1 MYEVNQN
8 AFLVLITHPF
18 TVRFPI
24 FDTHIFVCKNFMK
37 SIIEIEINA
46 NFIVCYIK
54 NINLDII

>member
-8 AFLVLITHPF
+8 AFFVLITHSF

-24 FDTHIFVCKNFMK
+24 CNTHIFVCKNFMK
-37 SIIEIEINA
+37 SFIEIEINT
-46 NFIVCYIK
+46 NFIVYYIE